1 MQIILTTLA
10 TLMVL
15 VMTTGCQS
23 EDSQRNDLPETT
35 PPVPTDASQV
45 QPLREGQKAATA
57 VLRRVDGQK
66 VDIATLYNRKP
77 TVLIFYR
84 GGWCPYCNTHLV
96 QIAEAQPKLLALG
109 YQVLAISPDKPE
121 EMAKTLGK
129 HQLGYQLLSDSDL
142 TFSRAFGLV
151 FSVDDPTL
159 EKYRGY
165 GIDLE
170 KASGLDHHMLPVPA
184 VYIVDNSGMIRFA
197 HWDSDYK
204 KRLEP
209 DALLEAARKIN

>member
-1 MQIILTTLA
+1 MQMILTAMLGV
-10 TLMVL
+10 MVL

-23 EDSQRNDLPETT
+23 EDSQPNDLPVTP
-35 PPVPTDASQV
+35 PPVPTDARQV

-57 VLRRVDGQK
+57 VLRRVNGQK
-66 VDIATLYNRKP
+66 VDMATLYNRKP

-96 QIAEAQPKLLALG
+96 QIAEAEPKLLAMG

-151 FSVDDPTL
+151 FSVDDSTL

-170 KASGLDHHMLPVPA
+170 KSSGLDHHMLPVPA